1 MNKLLLTC
9 ACATALALSTS
20 QTVNAQDYTVQDFK
34 DFHIID
40 PEFGDELNAAGF
52 FQHVSSNGKFAV
64 GYDDAKIMFNL
75 GGAFLWQL
83 SDPTELTP
91 LGTTYNRIS
100 ACDVSNDGIIVGS
113 FEQRENEEK
122 ESVAYPGWRTITGD
136 WHQLPTPK
144 GYSLLQATN
153 EDFSQEARAITGDGK
168 YIVGHTSIKVGEKTI
183 LEGKVAE
190 ILRDCPILW
199 EKKGD
204 SYVINTVFNNL
215 GQAGH
220 NKLYVDGKLVEQADS
235 ATFTQFFVRDISD
248 DGKTIVGL
256 NVAGSGGFN
265 PAFIRDG
272 ELVQLFN
279 CGEEDNGEEEEGD
292 NQIERNFNGGTIL
305 SIDGEGNMYGYYA
318 DAAELVHPFI
328 FTNDNKLV
336 YVDEIYT
343 CAGGGKK
350 FTQTETDL
358 HLAMCCSNDG
368 KVIAGAGLGSDPRIG
383 NYNYPVIKYES
394 TFTAVKNIENIRNH
408 VSISYA
414 GGNLVYINGEY
425 TSAKVY
431 AANGALVA
439 TVAQGT
445 PANLAGK
452 AAGTYIVK
460 VETAKGEK
468 TFKIVK

>member
-1 MNKLLLTC
+1 M
-9 ACATALALSTS
+9 
-20 QTVNAQDYTVQDFK
+20 
-34 DFHIID
+34 
-40 PEFGDELNAAGF
+40 
-52 FQHVSSNGKFAV
+52 
-64 GYDDAKIMFNL
+64 
-75 GGAFLWQL
+75 
-83 SDPTELTP
+83 
-91 LGTTYNRIS
+91 
-100 ACDVSNDGIIVGS
+100 
-113 FEQRENEEK
+113 
-122 ESVAYPGWRTITGD
+122 AYPGWRTITGD
-136 WHQLPTPK
+136 WHQLPVPAD
-144 GYSLLQATN
+144 YSLTQAKT

-168 YIVGHTSIKVGEKTI
+168 YIAGHTSIKVGEKTI
-183 LEGKVAE
+183 LEGMVYD
-190 ILRDCPILW
+190 IMRDCPILW

-204 SYVINTVFNNL
+204 SYVINTVFNTL

-279 CGEEDNGEEEEGD
+279 CGEEYTGEEEESED
-292 NQIERNFNGGTIL
+292 QEETNFNGGTIL
-305 SIDGEGNMYGYYA
+305 SIDGEGNMYGYYV
-318 DAAELVHPFI
+318 DAAGMVKPFI
-328 FTNDNKLV
+328 FTNDDKLV
-336 YVDEIYT
+336 YVDEIFT
-343 CAGGGKK
+343 CGGGGKQIAK
-350 FTQTETDL
+350 TDL
-358 HLAMCCSNDG
+358 SPAMCCSNDG
-368 KVIAGAGLGSDPRIG
+368 KVIAGGGLAGDDSGVTW
-383 NYNYPVIKYES
+383 NYPVIKYES
-394 TFTAVKNIENIRNH
+394 DVNAVKNIENIRNH

-431 AANGALVA
+431 AANGTLVA

-468 TFKIVK
+468 TFKVAK

>member
-9 ACATALALSTS
+9 ACATALAFYAP
-20 QTVNAQDYTVQDFK
+20 QTVNAQDYLEQDFK
-34 DFHIID
+34 DFPIVD
-40 PEFGDELNAAGF
+40 PEYGDQMNAAGC
-52 FQHVSSNGKFAV
+52 FQHVSSNGKYAV
-64 GYDDAKIMFNL
+64 GYDDAQIWFNL

-113 FEQRENEEK
+113 FEQRENEENPT
-122 ESVAYPGWRTITGD
+122 VAYPAWRTITGD
-136 WHQLPTPK
+136 WQQLPVPA
-144 GYSLLQATN
+144 GYSLTQAKN

-168 YIVGHTSIKVGEKTI
+168 YIAGHASIKVGEKTI
-183 LEGKVAE
+183 LEGMVAP
-190 ILRDCPILW
+190 ILHDCPILW

-204 SYVINTVFNNL
+204 SYVINTVFSKL

-279 CGEEDNGEEEEGD
+279 CGEEDNGEEEESED
-292 NQIERNFNGGTIL
+292 QEETSFNGGTIL
-305 SIDGEGNMYGYYA
+305 SIDGEGNMYGYYV
-318 DAAELVHPFI
+318 DAAGMVNSFI

-336 YVDEIYT
+336 YVDEIFT
-343 CAGGGKK
+343 CGGGGKK
-350 FTQTETDL
+350 IAQTEL
-358 HLAMCCSNDG
+358 HPAMCCSNDG
-368 KVIAGAGLGSDPRIG
+368 KVIAGGGLGSDPRNG
-383 NYNYPVIKYES
+383 SYKYTVIKYES
-394 TFTAVKNIENIRNH
+394 DVNAVKNIENIRNH

-460 VETAKGEK
+460 VETAKGKK
-468 TFKIVK
+468 TFKVAK

>member
-9 ACATALALSTS
+9 ACATALALSTT
-20 QTVNAQDYTVQDFK
+20 QTVNAQDYTEQDFK
-34 DFHIID
+34 DFPIVD
-40 PEFGDELNAAGF
+40 PEYGEDQNAAGF

-64 GYDDAKIMFNL
+64 GYDETKSMFNL

-113 FEQRENEEK
+113 FEQREDEEK
-122 ESVAYPGWRTITGD
+122 ATVAYPGWRTITGD
-136 WHQLPTPK
+136 WQQLPVPT
-144 GYSLLQATN
+144 GYSLTQAKT
-153 EDFSQEARAITGDGK
+153 EDFSQEARAITGDSK
-168 YIVGHTSIKVGEKTI
+168 YIAGHASIKVGEKTI
-183 LEGKVAE
+183 LEGMVAP
-190 ILRDCPILW
+190 ILRDCTILW

-204 SYVINTVFNNL
+204 SYVINTVFSTL
-215 GQAGH
+215 GKAGH

-248 DGKTIVGL
+248 DGKTIVGS
-256 NVAGSGGFN
+256 NTAGCGGFN

-279 CGEEDNGEEEEGD
+279 CGEEYTGEEENGESK
-292 NQIERNFNGGTIL
+292 EEPNFNGGIIQ

-328 FTNDNKLV
+328 FTNDDKLV
-336 YVDEIYT
+336 YVDEIFT
-343 CAGGGKK
+343 CGGGGKK
-350 FTQTETDL
+350 IAQTEL
-358 HLAMCCSNDG
+358 HPAMCCSNDG
-368 KVIAGAGLGSDPRIG
+368 KVIAGGGLGSDPRIG
-383 NYNYPVIKYES
+383 SYNYPVIKYES
-394 TFTAVKNIENIRNH
+394 DVNAVKNIENIRNH

-445 PANLAGK
+445 PANLTGK

-468 TFKIVK
+468 TFKIAK

>member
-9 ACATALALSTS
+9 ACATALAFYAP
-20 QTVNAQDYTVQDFK
+20 QTVNAQDYLEQDFK
-34 DFHIID
+34 DFPIVD
-40 PEFGDELNAAGF
+40 PEFDDAQNAAGC
-52 FQHVSSNGKFAV
+52 FQHVSSNGKYAV
-64 GYDDAKIMFNL
+64 GYDDAQSWFNL

-113 FEQRENEEK
+113 FEQRENEENPT
-122 ESVAYPGWRTITGD
+122 VAYPGWRTITGD
-136 WHQLPTPK
+136 WQQLPVPE
-144 GYSLLQATN
+144 GYSLTQAKT
-153 EDFSQEARAITGDGK
+153 EDFSQEARAITADGK
-168 YIVGHTSIKVGEKTI
+168 YIAGHASIKVGEKTI
-183 LEGKVAE
+183 LEGMVAP

-204 SYVINTVFNNL
+204 SYVINTVFSKL

-248 DGKTIVGL
+248 DGKTIVGQ
-256 NVAGSGGFN
+256 NTAGCGGFN

-279 CGEEDNGEEEEGD
+279 CGEEDNGEEEESEE
-292 NQIERNFNGGTIL
+292 QIERNFNGGTIL

-336 YVDEIYT
+336 YVDEIFT
-343 CAGGGKK
+343 CGGGGKK
-350 FTQTETDL
+350 IAQTEL
-358 HLAMCCSNDG
+358 HPAMCCSNDG
-368 KVIAGAGLGSDPRIG
+368 KVIAGGGLGSDPNHG
-383 NYNYPVIKYES
+383 SYNYPVIKYES
-394 TFTAVKNIENIRNH
+394 DVNAVKNIENIRNH

-468 TFKIVK
+468 TFKVAK

>member
-9 ACATALALSTS
+9 ACATALAFSAP
-20 QTVNAQDYTVQDFK
+20 QTVNAQDYIEQNFIDFP
-34 DFHIID
+34 IVD
-40 PEFGDELNAAGF
+40 PEYDDAANAAGW
-52 FQHVSSNGKFAV
+52 FQHVSSNGKYAV
-64 GYDDAKIMFNL
+64 GYDEAKSIFNL

-113 FEQRENEEK
+113 FEQREDEEK
-122 ESVAYPGWRTITGD
+122 ATVAYPGWRTITGD
-136 WHQLPTPK
+136 WQQLPVPE
-144 GYSLLQATN
+144 GYSLTQAKT
-153 EDFSQEARAITGDGK
+153 EDFSQEARAITADGK
-168 YIVGHTSIKVGEKTI
+168 YIAGHASIKVGEKTI
-183 LEGKVAE
+183 LEGTVVE
-190 ILRDCPILW
+190 TLHDCPILW

-204 SYVINTVFNNL
+204 SYVINTVFSNL
-215 GQAGH
+215 GKAGH

-256 NVAGSGGFN
+256 NVAGGGGFN

-279 CGEEDNGEEEEGD
+279 CGEEDYGEEEEGE
-292 NQIERNFNGGTIL
+292 NKEETNFNGGTIL
-305 SIDGEGNMYGYYA
+305 SIDGEGNMYGYYT

-336 YVDEIYT
+336 YVDEIFT
-343 CAGGGKK
+343 CGGGGKQIA
-350 FTQTETDL
+350 QTEL
-358 HLAMCCSNDG
+358 HPAMCCSNDG
-368 KVIAGAGLGSDPRIG
+368 KVIAGAGLGKDPKIG

-394 TFTAVKNIENIRNH
+394 DVNAVKNIENIRNH

-431 AANGALVA
+431 AANGTLVA

-468 TFKIVK
+468 TFKVVK

>member
-9 ACATALALSTS
+9 ACATALALSTT

-34 DFHIID
+34 DFYIID
-40 PEFGDELNAAGF
+40 PEYGDEQNAAGY

-64 GYDDAKIMFNL
+64 GYDDSKIMFNL

-122 ESVAYPGWRTITGD
+122 ESIAYPGWRTITGE
-136 WHQLPTPK
+136 WQQLPVPA
-144 GYSLLQATN
+144 GYSLTQAKT
-153 EDFSQEARAITGDGK
+153 EDFSQESRAITGDGK
-168 YIVGHTSIKVGEKTI
+168 YIVGHASIKVGEKTI
-183 LEGKVAE
+183 LEGMVYD
-190 ILRDCPILW
+190 IMRDCPILW

-204 SYVINTVFNNL
+204 SYVINTVFSTL

-272 ELVQLFN
+272 ELIQLFN
-279 CGEEDNGEEEEGD
+279 CGEEDNGEEEESEG
-292 NQIERNFNGGTIL
+292 QEETNFNGGTIL
-305 SIDGEGNMYGYYA
+305 SIDGEGNMYGYYT
-318 DAAELVHPFI
+318 DAAGMVNPFI
-328 FTNDNKLV
+328 FTNDNKLIF
-336 YVDEIYT
+336 VDEIYT

-358 HLAMCCSNDG
+358 YPAMCCSNDG
-368 KVIAGAGLGSDPRIG
+368 KVIAGGGLGSDPRIG
-383 NYNYPVIKYES
+383 SYNYPVVKYES
-394 TFTAVKNIENIRNH
+394 NVNAVKNIENIRNH

-468 TFKIVK
+468 TFKVVK

>member
-9 ACATALALSTS
+9 ACATALAFSAP
-20 QTVNAQDYTVQDFK
+20 QTVNAQDYIEQNFIDFP
-34 DFHIID
+34 IVD
-40 PEFGDELNAAGF
+40 PEYDDAANAAGW
-52 FQHVSSNGKFAV
+52 FQHVSSNGKYAV
-64 GYDDAKIMFNL
+64 GYDEAKSIFNL

-122 ESVAYPGWRTITGD
+122 ASVAYPGWRTITGD
-136 WHQLPTPK
+136 WQQLPVPE
-144 GYSLLQATN
+144 GYSLTQAKT
-153 EDFSQEARAITGDGK
+153 EDFSQEARAITADGK
-168 YIVGHTSIKVGEKTI
+168 YIAGHASIKVGEKTI
-183 LEGKVAE
+183 LEGTVVE
-190 ILRDCPILW
+190 TLHDCPILW

-204 SYVINTVFNNL
+204 SYVINTVFSNL
-215 GQAGH
+215 GKAGH

-256 NVAGSGGFN
+256 NVAGGGGFN

-279 CGEEDNGEEEEGD
+279 CGEEDYGEEEEGE
-292 NQIERNFNGGTIL
+292 NKEETNFNGGTIL
-305 SIDGEGNMYGYYA
+305 SIDGEGNMYGYYT

-336 YVDEIYT
+336 YVDEIFT
-343 CAGGGKK
+343 CGGGGKQIA
-350 FTQTETDL
+350 QTEL
-358 HLAMCCSNDG
+358 HPAMCCSNDG
-368 KVIAGAGLGSDPRIG
+368 KVIAGAGLGKDPKIG

-394 TFTAVKNIENIRNH
+394 DVNAVKNIENIRNH

-431 AANGALVA
+431 AANGTLVA

-468 TFKIVK
+468 TFKVVK

>member
-9 ACATALALSTS
+9 ACATALAFYAP
-20 QTVNAQDYTVQDFK
+20 QTVNAQDYLEQDFK
-34 DFHIID
+34 DFPIVD
-40 PEFGDELNAAGF
+40 PEFDDAQNAAGC
-52 FQHVSSNGKFAV
+52 FQHVSSNGKYAV
-64 GYDDAKIMFNL
+64 GYDDAQSWFNL

-122 ESVAYPGWRTITGD
+122 PTVAYPGWRTITGD
-136 WHQLPTPK
+136 WQQLPVPE
-144 GYSLLQATN
+144 GYSLTQAKT

-168 YIVGHTSIKVGEKTI
+168 YIAGHASIKVGEKTI
-183 LEGKVAE
+183 LEGMVAP

-204 SYVINTVFNNL
+204 SYVINTVFSKL

-248 DGKTIVGL
+248 DGKTIVGQ
-256 NVAGSGGFN
+256 NTAGCGGFN

-279 CGEEDNGEEEEGD
+279 CGEEDNGEEEEGEEH
-292 NQIERNFNGGTIL
+292 IERNFNGGTIL

-336 YVDEIYT
+336 YVDEIFT
-343 CAGGGKK
+343 CGGGDKK
-350 FTQTETDL
+350 IAQTEL
-358 HLAMCCSNDG
+358 HPAMCCSNDG
-368 KVIAGAGLGSDPRIG
+368 KVIAGGGLGSDPNHG
-383 NYNYPVIKYES
+383 SYNYPVIKYES
-394 TFTAVKNIENIRNH
+394 DVNAVKNIENIRNH

-431 AANGALVA
+431 AANGTLVA

-468 TFKIVK
+468 TFKVAK

>member
-9 ACATALALSTS
+9 ACATALAFYAP

-34 DFHIID
+34 DFYIID
-40 PEFGDELNAAGF
+40 PEYGDEQNAAGY

-64 GYDDAKIMFNL
+64 GYDDSKIMFNL

-122 ESVAYPGWRTITGD
+122 ESIAYPGWRTITGD
-136 WHQLPTPK
+136 WQQLPVPE
-144 GYSLLQATN
+144 GYSLTQAKT

-168 YIVGHTSIKVGEKTI
+168 YIAGHASIKVGEKTI
-183 LEGKVAE
+183 LEGMVAP

-204 SYVINTVFNNL
+204 SYVINTVFSKL

-272 ELVQLFN
+272 ELIQLFN
-279 CGEEDNGEEEEGD
+279 CGEEDNGEEEESEG
-292 NQIERNFNGGTIL
+292 QEETNFNGGTIL
-305 SIDGEGNMYGYYA
+305 SIDGEGNMYGYYT
-318 DAAELVHPFI
+318 DAAGMVNPFI
-328 FTNDNKLV
+328 FTNDNKLIF
-336 YVDEIYT
+336 VDEIYT

-358 HLAMCCSNDG
+358 YPAMCCSNDG
-368 KVIAGAGLGSDPRIG
+368 KVIAGGGLGSDPRIG
-383 NYNYPVIKYES
+383 SYNYPVVKYES
-394 TFTAVKNIENIRNH
+394 NVNAVKNIENIRNH

-431 AANGALVA
+431 AANGTLVA

-468 TFKIVK
+468 TFKVAK

>member
-9 ACATALALSTS
+9 ACATALAFSAP
-20 QTVNAQDYTVQDFK
+20 QTVNAQDYIEQNFSDFP
-34 DFHIID
+34 IVD
-40 PEFGDELNAAGF
+40 PEYDDAANAAGC
-52 FQHVSSNGKFAV
+52 FQHVSSNGKYAV
-64 GYDDAKIMFNL
+64 GYDDAQMVFQL
-75 GGAFLWQL
+75 GGAYLWQL

-91 LGTTYNRIS
+91 LGTTCNRIS

-113 FEQRENEEK
+113 FEQREDEEK
-122 ESVAYPGWRTITGD
+122 ATVAYPGWRTITGD
-136 WHQLPTPK
+136 WQQLPVPE
-144 GYSLLQATN
+144 GYSLTQAKT
-153 EDFSQEARAITGDGK
+153 EDFSQEARAITADGK
-168 YIVGHTSIKVGEKTI
+168 YIAGHASIKVGEKTI
-183 LEGKVAE
+183 LEGMVYE
-190 ILRDCPILW
+190 IMRDCPILW

-204 SYVINTVFNNL
+204 SYVIKTVFRYL
-215 GQAGH
+215 GVAGH

-256 NVAGSGGFN
+256 NVAGCGGFN

-279 CGEEDNGEEEEGD
+279 CGEEYTGEEEESED
-292 NQIERNFNGGTIL
+292 QEETNYNGGTIL
-305 SIDGEGNMYGYYA
+305 SIDGEGNMYGYYV
-318 DAAELVHPFI
+318 DAAGIVNPFI
-328 FTNDNKLV
+328 FTNDDKLV
-336 YVDEIYT
+336 YVDEIFT
-343 CAGGGKK
+343 CGGGGK
-350 FTQTETDL
+350 QIAQTDL
-358 HLAMCCSNDG
+358 YPAMCCSNDG
-368 KVIAGAGLGSDPRIG
+368 KVIAGGGLTGDGSG
-383 NYNYPVIKYES
+383 VTWNYPVIKYES
-394 TFTAVKNIENIRNH
+394 DVNAVKNIENIRNH

-445 PANLAGK
+445 PGNLAGQ

-468 TFKIVK
+468 TFKVVK

>member
-9 ACATALALSTS
+9 ACATALAFYAP
-20 QTVNAQDYTVQDFK
+20 QTVNAQDYLEQDFK
-34 DFHIID
+34 DFPIVD
-40 PEFGDELNAAGF
+40 PEYDDEQNAAGC
-52 FQHVSSNGKFAV
+52 FQHVSSNGKYAV
-64 GYDDAKIMFNL
+64 GYDDAQSWFNL

-122 ESVAYPGWRTITGD
+122 PTVAYPGWRTITGD
-136 WHQLPTPK
+136 WQQLPVPE
-144 GYSLLQATN
+144 GYSLTQAKT

-168 YIVGHTSIKVGEKTI
+168 YIAGHASIKVGEKTI
-183 LEGKVAE
+183 LEGMVAP

-204 SYVINTVFNNL
+204 SYVINTVFSKL

-248 DGKTIVGL
+248 DGKTIVGQ
-256 NVAGSGGFN
+256 NTAGCGGFN

-279 CGEEDNGEEEEGD
+279 CGEEDNGEEEEGEEH
-292 NQIERNFNGGTIL
+292 IERNFNGGTIL

-336 YVDEIYT
+336 YVDEIFT
-343 CAGGGKK
+343 CGGGGKK
-350 FTQTETDL
+350 IAQTEL
-358 HLAMCCSNDG
+358 HPAMCCSNDG
-368 KVIAGAGLGSDPRIG
+368 KVIAGGGLGSDPNHG
-383 NYNYPVIKYES
+383 SYNYPVIKYES
-394 TFTAVKNIENIRNH
+394 DVNAVKNIENIRNQ

-431 AANGALVA
+431 AANGTLVA

-468 TFKIVK
+468 TFKVAK

>member
-9 ACATALALSTS
+9 ACATALALSTT

-34 DFHIID
+34 DFYILD
-40 PEFGDELNAAGF
+40 PEYGDEQNAAGC

-64 GYDDAKIMFNL
+64 GYDDSQIMFNL

-122 ESVAYPGWRTITGD
+122 ASVAYPGWRTITGD
-136 WHQLPTPK
+136 WQQLPMPK
-144 GYSLLQATN
+144 GYSLKQATN

-168 YIVGHTSIKVGEKTI
+168 YIAGHASIKVGEKTI
-183 LEGKVAE
+183 LEGMVAE

-204 SYVINTVFNNL
+204 SYVINTVFSNL

-235 ATFTQFFVRDISD
+235 ATFTNFFVRDISD

-256 NVAGSGGFN
+256 NIAGSGGFN

-279 CGEEDNGEEEEGD
+279 CGKEDNGEEEEGD
-292 NQIERNFNGGTIL
+292 NQIETNFNGGTIL

-318 DAAELVHPFI
+318 DAAGMVNPFI
-328 FTNDNKLV
+328 FTNDNKLIFT
-336 YVDEIYT
+336 DEIYT
-343 CAGGGKK
+343 CAGGDKK
-350 FTQTETDL
+350 FTQAETNL
-358 HLAMCCSNDG
+358 YPAMCCSNDG
-368 KVIAGAGLGSDPRIG
+368 KVIAGGGLGSAQGIG
-383 NYNYPVIKYES
+383 AYNYPVIKYES

>member
-9 ACATALALSTS
+9 ACATALALSTT

-34 DFHIID
+34 DFYIID
-40 PEFGDELNAAGF
+40 PEYGDEQNAAGY

-64 GYDDAKIMFNL
+64 GYDDSKIMFNL

-122 ESVAYPGWRTITGD
+122 ESIAYPGWRTITGE
-136 WHQLPTPK
+136 WQQLPVPA
-144 GYSLLQATN
+144 GYSLTQAKT

-168 YIVGHTSIKVGEKTI
+168 YIVGHASIKVGEKTI
-183 LEGKVAE
+183 LEGMVYD
-190 ILRDCPILW
+190 IMRDCPILW

-204 SYVINTVFNNL
+204 SYVINTVFSTL

-272 ELVQLFN
+272 ELIQLFN
-279 CGEEDNGEEEEGD
+279 CGEEDNGEEEESEG
-292 NQIERNFNGGTIL
+292 QEETNFNGGTIL
-305 SIDGEGNMYGYYA
+305 SIDGEGNMYGYYT
-318 DAAELVHPFI
+318 DAAGMVNPFI
-328 FTNDNKLV
+328 FTNDNKLIF
-336 YVDEIYT
+336 VDEIYT

-358 HLAMCCSNDG
+358 YPAMCCSNDG
-368 KVIAGAGLGSDPRIG
+368 KVIAGGGLGSDPRIG
-383 NYNYPVIKYES
+383 SYNYPVVKYES
-394 TFTAVKNIENIRNH
+394 NVNAVKNIENIRNH

-468 TFKIVK
+468 TFKVVK

>member
-1 MNKLLLTC
+1 MVLNYIWIAFFVIAFVFAIIGLAMGDATIFQKIVDSTFDSSKNAFEISLGLTGV
-9 ACATALALSTS
+9 LALWLGIMKIGEKAGV
-20 QTVNAQDYTVQDFK
+20 VNVLARALSPVFTKLFPDIPKNHPVMGSIFMNIASNMLGLDNAATPTGLKAMAQMQ
-34 DFHIID
+34 
-40 PEFGDELNAAGF
+40 ELNQKKDTAT
-52 FQHVSSNGKFAV
+52 NPM
-64 GYDDAKIMFNL
+64 IMFLVLNTSGL
-75 GGAFLWQL
+75 TII
-83 SDPTELTP
+83 PT
-91 LGTTYNRIS
+91 
-100 ACDVSNDGIIVGS
+100 
-113 FEQRENEEK
+113 
-122 ESVAYPGWRTITGD
+122 
-136 WHQLPTPK
+136 
-144 GYSLLQATN
+144 
-153 EDFSQEARAITGDGK
+153 
-168 YIVGHTSIKVGEKTI
+168 TI
-183 LEGKVAE
+183 LAFRASYGAAQPTDVF
-190 ILRDCPILW
+190 ILW

-204 SYVINTVFNNL
+204 SYVINTVFSTL

-272 ELVQLFN
+272 ELIQLFN
-279 CGEEDNGEEEEGD
+279 CGEEDNGEEEESEG
-292 NQIERNFNGGTIL
+292 QEETNFNGGTIL
-305 SIDGEGNMYGYYA
+305 SIDGEGNMYGYYT
-318 DAAELVHPFI
+318 DAAGMVNPFI
-328 FTNDNKLV
+328 FTNDNKLIF
-336 YVDEIYT
+336 VDEIYT

-358 HLAMCCSNDG
+358 YPAMCCSNDG
-368 KVIAGAGLGSDPRIG
+368 KVIAGGGLGSDPRIG
-383 NYNYPVIKYES
+383 SYNYPVVKYES
-394 TFTAVKNIENIRNH
+394 NVNAVKNIENIRNH

-468 TFKIVK
+468 TFKVVK

>member
-9 ACATALALSTS
+9 ACATALAFSAP
-20 QTVNAQDYTVQDFK
+20 QTVNAQDYIEQDFK
-34 DFHIID
+34 DFTIVD
-40 PEFGDELNAAGF
+40 PEYGDQQFAAGC
-52 FQHVSSNGKFAV
+52 FQHVSSNGKYAV
-64 GYDDAKIMFNL
+64 GYDDAQILFNL
-75 GGAFLWQL
+75 GGSFLWQL

-100 ACDVSNDGIIVGS
+100 ACDVSNNGIIVGS

-122 ESVAYPGWRTITGD
+122 ASVAYPGWRTITGY
-136 WHQLPTPK
+136 WQQLPVPE
-144 GYSLLQATN
+144 GYSLTQAKT
-153 EDFSQEARAITGDGK
+153 EDFSQEARAITADGK
-168 YIVGHTSIKVGEKTI
+168 YIAGHASIKVGEKTI
-183 LEGKVAE
+183 LEGTVKE
-190 ILRDCPILW
+190 TLHDCPILW

-204 SYVINTVFNNL
+204 NYVINTVFSNL
-215 GQAGH
+215 GKAGH

-248 DGKTIVGL
+248 DGKTIVGS
-256 NVAGSGGFN
+256 NTAGSGGFN

-279 CGEEDNGEEEEGD
+279 CGEEDNGEEEEGE
-292 NQIERNFNGGTIL
+292 NKEETNFNGGTIL

-336 YVDEIYT
+336 YVDEIFT
-343 CAGGGKK
+343 CGGGGKK
-350 FTQTETDL
+350 ITQTDL
-358 HLAMCCSNDG
+358 YPAMCCSNDG
-368 KVIAGAGLGSDPRIG
+368 KVIAGGGLGKDPNIG
-383 NYNYPVIKYES
+383 KYNYPVIKYES
-394 TFTAVKNIENIRNH
+394 DVNAVKNIENIRNH
-408 VSISYA
+408 VSIRYA

-468 TFKIVK
+468 TFKVAK

>member
-9 ACATALALSTS
+9 ACATALAFSAP
-20 QTVNAQDYTVQDFK
+20 QTVNAQDYIEQNFK
-34 DFHIID
+34 DFPIVD
-40 PEFGDELNAAGF
+40 PEYGDAANAAGYF
-52 FQHVSSNGKFAV
+52 LHVSSNGNYAV
-64 GYDDAKIMFNL
+64 GYDEAKSIFNL
-75 GGAFLWQL
+75 GGAYLWQF

-122 ESVAYPGWRTITGD
+122 ATVAYPGWRTITGD
-136 WHQLPTPK
+136 WQQLPVPE
-144 GYSLLQATN
+144 GYSLTQAKT
-153 EDFSQEARAITGDGK
+153 EDFSQEARAITADGK
-168 YIVGHTSIKVGEKTI
+168 YIAGHASIKVGEKTI
-183 LEGKVAE
+183 LEGTVVE
-190 ILRDCPILW
+190 TLHDCPILW

-204 SYVINTVFNNL
+204 SYVINTVFSNL
-215 GQAGH
+215 GKAGH

-256 NVAGSGGFN
+256 NVAGGGGFN

-279 CGEEDNGEEEEGD
+279 CGEEDYGEEEEGE
-292 NQIERNFNGGTIL
+292 NKEETNFNGGTIL

-336 YVDEIYT
+336 YVDEIFT
-343 CAGGGKK
+343 CGGGGKQIAK
-350 FTQTETDL
+350 TEL
-358 HLAMCCSNDG
+358 YPAMCCSNDG
-368 KVIAGAGLGSDPRIG
+368 KVIAGGDLGKDPNIG

-394 TFTAVKNIENIRNH
+394 DVNAVKNIENIRNH
-408 VSISYA
+408 VSIRYA

-468 TFKIVK
+468 TFKVAK